1 MFNRDVQMNGK
12 LHLYQPC
19 SRKKNLSPIPVCRI
33 TPSMSLWKNYWVS
46 ATESSLQVL
55 SVITLKTRRCDGIKI
70 LWKVVCISQV
80 CCLFSTM
87 VKSDSPIDSLH
98 QVFQR
103 AKFNKFYMTKPS
115 PTFHGDMREIMHVCT

>member
-1 MFNRDVQMNGK
+1 MFNRDVQMVK
-12 LHLYQPC
+12 CTCTDHVVE
-19 SRKKNLSPIPVCRI
+19 KKICPIPVCRI

-55 SVITLKTRRCDGIKI
+55 SVITLKTRRCDGIKF
-70 LWKVVCISQV
+70 LWKVVCNSQV

-98 QVFQR
+98 TQVFQR

-115 PTFHGDMREIMHVCT
+115 PTFHGDMREIMHACT